1 MCVHSIL
8 TLAKVLNQ
16 RELVQNVQDEKYLA
30 NLINKF
36 IKRVDFNRD
45 LEQTLNLFAEVR
57 SKFCNI
63 GDIEENIVN
72 RAIDLISRALQYSKG
87 KINKKLT

>member
-57 SKFCNI
+57 SKFGNI

>member
-16 RELVQNVQDEKYLA
+16 RELVRNVQDEKYLA

-57 SKFCNI
+57 SKFGNI
-63 GDIEENIVN
+63 GDIQENIVN

>member
-16 RELVQNVQDEKYLA
+16 RELVQNVQDEKFLA

-57 SKFCNI
+57 SKFGNI

>member
-16 RELVQNVQDEKYLA
+16 RELVQNVKDEKYLA

-57 SKFCNI
+57 SKFGNI

>member
-16 RELVQNVQDEKYLA
+16 RELVQNVKDEKYLA

-45 LEQTLNLFAEVR
+45 LE
-57 SKFCNI
+57 
-63 GDIEENIVN
+63 
-72 RAIDLISRALQYSKG
+72 
-87 KINKKLT
+87 